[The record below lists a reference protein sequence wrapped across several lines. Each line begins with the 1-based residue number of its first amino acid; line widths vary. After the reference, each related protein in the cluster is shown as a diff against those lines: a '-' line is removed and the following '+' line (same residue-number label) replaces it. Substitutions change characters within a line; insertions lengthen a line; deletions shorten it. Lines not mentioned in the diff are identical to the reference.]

1 MTNVSFNNELNGIE
15 IRFDGKP
22 AAQVIESM
30 KANGFRWSGKQKM
43 WYAKQNAGRIA
54 FAKTIGDVNEA
65 FGSNPLSDSITD
77 KCEQRPAYDLFEMT
91 RTDGIENNY
100 EKYRIHDCKE
110 IAVIIRKHIRERFKM
125 CRWSVTSDYNSIRV
139 EMKSSP
145 FAKDSDE
152 VSAIVHYV
160 YKFAQSY
167 NYDNS
172 DSMSD
177 YFDVNF
183 YGVYESQI
191 VDYDYQ
197 QTEMTVEMM
206 NVSELF
212 RERKAAFEAAERE
225 RLECE
230 YQEAQKKREAEKKE
244 AERLSVEWETQHELI
259 EAAAVVTDA
268 DYFVMNAVTSTIN
281 KMNTVESIEEYE
293 GKERDNCKVTRE
305 VRLPKNLY
313 RLFENHLLSDYSFL
327 AGMGGTATDDLRVQS
342 MMDYEMMDKEER
354 ATVEWYCTNCVAIY
368 CDDVLKLVINPEG
381 FSYARYTYLVDEE
394 SEPRKEY
401 HGYSAITEEE
411 AEKNRVFAD
420 IIENI
425 STEIIERNNL
435 YSEWDKD
442 GFDIYRAE
450 MKDWLY
456 HKADF
461 HLNAGIVQA
470 ITIERL
476 KDAMYRVLLETE
488 SISEQFKCAELTQG
502 QRLTLYYISDFGS
515 IVEQRITFDSVSYGK
530 YAQYDN
536 AVKLTFK
543 PEHKRGLYY
552 NWFYRDMLVID
563 GWYTLPESV
572 LWETEHNAITSI
584 TVKHSRF
591 MSCDRKQYDAIL
603 EHFKSLNI
611 KPVINTYKPQY

>member
-54 FAKTIGDVNEA
+54 FAKTISEVNEA
-65 FGSNPLSDSITD
+65 SGSASLSDTITN
-77 KCEQRPAYDLFEMT
+77 KCEQLHTYDLFEMT

-110 IAVIIRKHIRERFKM
+110 IAAIIRKHIRERFKM

-152 VSAIVHYV
+152 VAAIVHYV

-212 RERKAAFEAAERE
+212 RERKAAFEVAERE
-225 RLECE
+225 RQERE
-230 YQEAQKKREAEKKE
+230 YQEMQKKRAAEQKE
-244 AERLSVEWETQHELI
+244 AERLRAEWKVQHELI

-293 GKERDNCKVTRE
+293 KKERDNCKVTRE
-305 VRLPKNLY
+305 VRLPENLY

-354 ATVEWYCTNCVAIY
+354 ATVEWYCTNCVAVY

-381 FSYARYTYLVDEE
+381 FSYARYTYIVDEE
-394 SEPRKEY
+394 SERREEY
-401 HGYSAITEEE
+401 HGSTGITEEDCE
-411 AEKNRVFAD
+411 QNRYYAEMVEDASMK
-420 IIENI
+420 IIME
-425 STEIIERNNL
+425 NNL
-435 YSEWDKD
+435 YDVFDKD
-442 GFDIYRAE
+442 GFDLYRAK

-456 HKADF
+456 NKSA
-461 HLNAGIVQA
+461 LRLTVGIVQA
-470 ITIERL
+470 IGIERL
-476 KDAMYRVLLETE
+476 KAVMYRILRETE
-488 SISEQFKCAELTQG
+488 SITEQFKRAELTQG

-515 IVEQRITFDSVSYGK
+515 IVEQRIAFDSVSYGK

-572 LWETEHNAITSI
+572 LWETEHNAITGV

-611 KPVINTYKPQY
+611 EPIINTYKPQF

>member
-54 FAKTIGDVNEA
+54 FAKTIGEVNEA
-65 FGSNPLSDSITD
+65 SGSASLSDTITN
-77 KCEQRPAYDLFEMT
+77 KCEQRPTYDLFEMT

-110 IAVIIRKHIRERFKM
+110 IAAIIRKHIRERFRM

-145 FAKDSDE
+145 FAKDSEE
-152 VSAIVHYV
+152 VAAIVHYV

-183 YGVYESQI
+183 YGVYESPI

-212 RERKAAFEAAERE
+212 RERKAAFEVAERE
-225 RLECE
+225 RQERE
-230 YQEAQKKREAEKKE
+230 YQEMQKKRAAEQKE
-244 AERLSVEWETQHELI
+244 AERLRAEWKAQHELI
-259 EAAAVVTDA
+259 EASAVVTDA

-293 GKERDNCKVTRE
+293 EKERDNCKVTRE
-305 VRLPKNLY
+305 VRLPENLY

-354 ATVEWYCTNCVAIY
+354 ATVEWYCTNCVAVY

-394 SEPRKEY
+394 SERREEY
-401 HGYSAITEEE
+401 HGSTGITEEDCE
-411 AEKNRVFAD
+411 RNRYYAEMVEDASTK
-420 IIENI
+420 IIME
-425 STEIIERNNL
+425 NNL
-435 YSEWDKD
+435 YDVFDKD
-442 GFDIYRAE
+442 GFDLYRAK

-456 HKADF
+456 NKSAL
-461 HLNAGIVQA
+461 HLTAGIVQA
-470 ITIERL
+470 IGIECL
-476 KDAMYRVLLETE
+476 KAVMYRILRETE
-488 SISEQFKCAELTQG
+488 SITEQFKRAELTQG

-572 LWETEHNAITSI
+572 LWETEHNAITGV

-591 MSCDRKQYDAIL
+591 MSCDRKQYDASL

-611 KPVINTYKPQY
+611 EPIINTYKPQF